1 MVIYNTSPWFVV
13 LLLLQLPHRLLW
25 FCSLTHPGFV
35 LLLSF
40 KLDGS
45 SAAGSRLANA
55 FPQGNKNKLWYFSP
69 ITDFSCSGI
78 WCVNGSPCSASKPLQ
93 RLKHVYLHK
102 HVPLFV
108 SEPGYL
114 CAASALVAREAG
126 EQCSAFEIS
135 SARNEIIVS
144 KCKLQYREYS
154 ETYTHRIPGVP
165 TASHLGHFDGLLIPR
180 FVCPPQMSH

>member
-1 MVIYNTSPWFVV
+1 MVCSVATLTVTTLCVDP
-13 LLLLQLPHRLLW
+13 RLLW
-25 FCSLTHPGFV
+25 FCSLTHRGFV

-40 KLDGS
+40 KLDGG
-45 SAAGSRLANA
+45 SAAGSRIANA

-108 SEPGYL
+108 NEPSYL
-114 CAASALVAREAG
+114 CAASALVAKEAG

-144 KCKLQYREYS
+144 SVNFSTESILRR
-154 ETYTHRIPGVP
+154 THRMLMWSGFPVCHADHQVFP
-165 TASHLGHFDGLLIPR
+165 PHLTSAISTG
-180 FVCPPQMSH
+180 